1 VIDDQALVDRALA
14 GDDDAFGDLVDRHR
28 GAVFRA
34 GLAVLGSPAEAED
47 AAQESFLLAH
57 RHLRAFRGASSFKT
71 WLLSIAWRHALD
83 RRRSLR
89 SRVRRFVAG
98 EDEGFEQWASS
109 GPSPEAAAMDAE
121 FVRDVRRLL
130 GGLPLRLRTPL
141 LLAASGDHS
150 YEEMAAILGKPVG
163 TVKWRISEARRMLR
177 ERMAR
182 RGHRDE

>member
-1 VIDDQALVDRALA
+1 VIDDPTLVERALA
-14 GDDDAFGDLVDRHR
+14 GDDEAFGDLVDRHR

-57 RHLRAFRGASSFKT
+57 RHLRTFRGASSFKT

-89 SRVRRFVAG
+89 ARLRRFVAG
-98 EDEGFEQWASS
+98 DDVTFEPWASAD
-109 GPSPEAAAMDAE
+109 PSPEAAAMNAE
-121 FVRDVRRLL
+121 FARDVRKLV
-130 GGLPLRLRTPL
+130 GALPMRLRAPL

-150 YEEMAAILGKPVG
+150 YEEMGAILGQPVG
-163 TVKWRISEARRMLR
+163 SVKWRVSEARRMLR

>member
-1 VIDDQALVDRALA
+1 MIDDPTLVERALR
-14 GDDDAFGDLVDRHR
+14 GDDDAFGDLVDRHQ

-57 RHLRAFRGASSFKT
+57 RNLRAFRGASSFKT
-71 WLLSIAWRHALD
+71 WLLAIAWRHALD

-89 SRVRRFVAG
+89 ARLRRFVAG
-98 EDEGFEQWASS
+98 DDATFEPWASS
-109 GPSPEAAAMDAE
+109 DPTPEKAAMDAE
-121 FVRDVRRLL
+121 FTRDLRRLL
-130 GGLPLRLRTPL
+130 GGLPLKLRAPL

-163 TVKWRISEARRMLR
+163 TVKWRISEARRLLR